1 MICLHRRTSP
11 APATIAGLHVEVRR
25 NFSGSVQ
32 AHSIR
37 AGGK

>member
-1 MICLHRRTSP
+1 MVNNLLASP
-11 APATIAGLHVEVRR
+11 APAMIAGLHVEVRR
-25 NFSGSVQ
+25 NSSGGVR